1 MRHPGQR
8 RLSSDQTRTRSLLI
22 GDIDGERLGLVGQQR
37 LNGRATVAILLAA
50 QDRRT
55 LTFDIAEIGPML
67 GITDQLSAFGIEV
80 PRDTRRIA
88 AHLVPERRLR
98 AEAIAGKRLVGGKS
112 V

>member
-37 LNGRATVAILLAA
+37 INGRETVDILLAE

-67 GITDQLSAFGIEV
+67 GITDQLSEFRSEEHTSEL
-80 PRDTRRIA
+80 PSLMRISYA
-88 AHLVPERRLR
+88 VFCLKKKNQNTELPNN
-98 AEAIAGKRLVGGKS
+98 I
-112 V
+112 

>member
-37 LNGRATVAILLAA
+37 INGRETVDILLAE

-55 LTFDIAEIGPML
+55 LTFDIAEIGPKL
-67 GITDQLSAFGIEV
+67 GLTDQLSEFGLEV
-80 PRDTRRIA
+80 ARDMRRIYEI
-88 AHLVPERRLR
+88 LVQIGRASCRER
-98 AEAIAGKRLVGGKS
+98 GCQYG
-112 V
+112 

>member
-37 LNGRATVAILLAA
+37 INGRETVDILLAE

-67 GITDQLSAFGIEV
+67 GITDQLSEFGRSE
-80 PRDTRRIA
+80 
-88 AHLVPERRLR
+88 ERR
-98 AEAIAGKRLVGGKS
+98 GGKECGS
-112 V
+112 KWSTRGAA

>member
-37 LNGRATVAILLAA
+37 INGRETVDILLAE

-67 GITDQLSAFGIEV
+67 GITDQLSEFGLEVAPDMLRIEEKLEIGRA
-80 PRDTRRIA
+80 PSRERD
-88 AHLVPERRLR
+88 
-98 AEAIAGKRLVGGKS
+98 GQ
-112 V
+112 